1 VPIETYPESPK
12 TSEPNVGYGH
22 SCRAMTSGGDVDE
35 NRGAAP
41 EEEEEEEEEERGG
54 RGRRRHSSRM
64 RLGADRERRAGS
76 GAEDDG
82 WALDT
87 FHERRVRRMLAAGGM

>member
-1 VPIETYPESPK
+1 
-12 TSEPNVGYGH
+12 
-22 SCRAMTSGGDVDE
+22 MTSGGDVDE

-82 WALDT
+82 KALDT

>member
-1 VPIETYPESPK
+1 MPIETYPESPK

-41 EEEEEEEEEERGG
+41 EGERGG